1 MYYKLIINILFLLL
15 LFSCE
20 NENINE
26 VPSYIQIDSVNLE
39 ENTSENITDV
49 WIYIDDILQGVYELP
64 CKIPLLEEGNH
75 KLRVRAGIKEN
86 GISATRIPY
95 PFYTS
100 YIIENQNFIS
110 EGSIILNPDFNYID
124 NITLIKEDFEGI
136 GLNLQSTLISDT
148 SINLVNNT
156 NNNYGQGVLNDSLIS
171 FEIATDE
178 FNIDQLGPVFLEL
191 DYMSNTQ
198 FLVGIYANFPQS
210 LVLQKDIIWITPKEE
225 WNKIYINL
233 SSTIQ
238 ESNQAESF
246 KVFIGMRRDFTKD
259 TNWVN
264 LDNLT
269 IIY

>member
-1 MYYKLIINILFLLL
+1 MTYKFLSLFIIYLF
-15 LFSCE
+15 LFSCD

-26 VPSYIQIDSVNLE
+26 VPTYIKIDSTVLD
-39 ENTSENITDV
+39 ENTSQNISDV

-64 CKIPLLEEGNH
+64 IEVPLLVEGNH
-75 KLRVRAGIKEN
+75 KLRIKAGIKEN
-86 GISATRIPY
+86 GISATRIPF

-100 YIIENQNFIS
+100 YIIEEQNFI
-110 EGSIILNPDFNYID
+110 EEETITLNPVFNYID
-124 NITLIKEDFEGI
+124 NITVIKENFEGI
-136 GLNLQSTLISDT
+136 GVNLESTLISDT
-148 SINLVNNT
+148 TINLINT
-156 NNNYGQGVLNDSLIS
+156 PNNNYGEGILTDSLIT
-171 FEIATDE
+171 FEVATDE
-178 FNIDQLGPVFLEL
+178 FNIEQLGPVFLEL
-191 DYMSNTQ
+191 DYKSNTQ

-210 LVLQKDIIWITPKEE
+210 LVLQKDIIWITPKDE

-246 KVFIGMRRDFTKD
+246 KVFIGMKRDFTKD

-264 LDNLT
+264 LDNIT